1 MKELK
6 KLSAVLMAV
15 VLCFSIVSCDKNDD
29 EQQLVGRWSYVA
41 TSTAMVLELREDMTF
56 SSSSITVATP
66 NEVYRGTWST
76 DGDQI
81 TFSVESQ
88 SVVYKYF
95 ATENNI
101 TLIENG
107 VEYPLYRIVTNPNVV
122 GNWNVISTHV
132 IISALKDTL
141 VLPQPVFIDGVEIPI
156 SIPVSELQGE
166 FVKKAVNEYL
176 QNLTIT
182 DTQLQYEVTANGERI
197 QMTKDYSMEDFYMN
211 VSGQVL
217 GLDYNTNVTFPVFES
232 RENKRLTM
240 FLHKEVAAEMPVGFV
255 NIHTAMGEGQGGTPE
270 DIAAF
275 KQVFNETFEEFSI
288 VLVLTPRN

>member
-29 EQQLVGRWSYVA
+29 EQQLVGRWSYVG

-232 RENKRLTM
+232 RENKSLTM
-240 FLHKEVAAEMPVGFV
+240 FLQKEVAAEMPVGFANV
-255 NIHTAMGEGQGGTPE
+255 HTAMGEGQGATPE

>member
-6 KLSAVLMAV
+6 KLSAVLLAV

-56 SSSSITVATP
+56 SSSSITEVTP

-95 ATENNI
+95 ATENTI

-107 VEYPLYRIVTNPNVV
+107 VEYPLYRLVTNPNVV

-141 VLPQPVFIDGVEIPI
+141 VLPATGIIDGVEIPI

-240 FLHKEVAAEMPVGFV
+240 FLQKEVAAEMLVGFANV
-255 NIHTAMGEGQGGTPE
+255 HTAMGEGQGGTPE

-275 KQVFNETFEEFSI
+275 KQVFNETFEKFSI
-288 VLVLTPRN
+288 ALMLTPRN